1 MGYPVA
7 HRSSLAAI
15 HLRANSTIISKCKK
29 YANFCF
35 VEYDFHGLLDKYRF
49 FLSQIS
55 FMIDN
60 FISSQTLQSSMK

>member
-15 HLRANSTIISKCKK
+15 HLRANSTLISECKK

-35 VEYDFHGLLDKYRF
+35 VEYDFHGLLDKYRMF
-49 FLSQIS
+49 
-55 FMIDN
+55 
-60 FISSQTLQSSMK
+60 FISNIFHDR

>member
-15 HLRANSTIISKCKK
+15 HLRANSTIISKSKK

-35 VEYDFHGLLDKYRF
+35 VEYDFHGLLDKYRMF
-49 FLSQIS
+49 FIS
-55 FMIDN
+55 NIYLIDN
-60 FISSQTLQSSMK
+60 FIFSQTLLSSMK

>member
-35 VEYDFHGLLDKYRF
+35 VEYDFHGLLDKLEC

-60 FISSQTLQSSMK
+60 FIFFQTSLSSKK